1 MNLKR
6 EWNIFYAIYI
16 NLINVNILIS
26 NKQKPVN
33 INERHTKKNN
43 QEEDLNKRE
52 QVHNTK

>member
-26 NKQKPVN
+26 NKQTSKHKRE
-33 INERHTKKNN
+33 IHTKKKN
-43 QEEDLNKRE
+43 QEEDLNKKE
-52 QVHNTK
+52 QVHYT